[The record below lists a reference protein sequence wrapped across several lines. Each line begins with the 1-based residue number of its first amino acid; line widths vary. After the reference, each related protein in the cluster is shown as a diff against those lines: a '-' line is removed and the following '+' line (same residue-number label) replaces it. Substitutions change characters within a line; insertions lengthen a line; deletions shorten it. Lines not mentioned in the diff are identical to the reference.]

1 MTDPDR
7 PRLFDGH
14 DALFRTLLSRSRRY
28 GEYGMGLSTLAAANT
43 TERLIRSVDTSDQWK
58 IQVASQLSDQQRAQ
72 TTLIHV
78 DLGPVRNWGF
88 PTSYEGRA
96 RFRDYFYAPWGEG
109 FDPDLV
115 LIDGR
120 FRVACFLTSLL
131 HAKAGTLILFDDY
144 TNRRYYHIVETCLAP
159 DQLTERQAVFRVPEI
174 GVDRDRVAALLDRF
188 TYVMD

>member
-7 PRLFDGH
+7 PHLFDGH
-14 DALFRTLLSRSRRY
+14 DALFRTLLFQSRRY

-43 TERLIRSVDTSDQWK
+43 TERLIRSVDTSEQWK
-58 IQVASQLSDQQRAQ
+58 IHVASQLSDQQQAQ

-96 RFRDYFYAPWGEG
+96 RFPDYFDALWEEG

-131 HAKAGTLILFDDY
+131 RAKAGTLILFDDY
-144 TNRRYYHIVETCLAP
+144 TDRRYYHIIETCLAP
-159 DQLTERQAVFRVPEI
+159 EQRSERQAVFRVPEI
-174 GVDRDRVAALLDRF
+174 GVDRDRVSALLDRF

>member
-28 GEYGMGLSTLAAANT
+28 GEYGMGQSTLAAANSP
-43 TERLIRSVDTSDQWK
+43 EKLIRSVDTSEQWK
-58 IQVASQLSDQQRAQ
+58 NHLADQLSDQQQAQ

-78 DLGPVRNWGF
+78 DLGPVRDWGF
-88 PTSYEGRA
+88 PVSYEGRA
-96 RFRDYFYAPWGEG
+96 RFSDYFNAPWSEE
-109 FDPDLV
+109 FDPDFV

-131 HAKAGTLILFDDY
+131 RAKPGTLILFDDY
-144 TNRRYYHIVETCLAP
+144 TDRAYYHIVETCLAP
-159 DQLTERQAVFRVPEI
+159 DQSSERQAVFRVPEI
-174 GVDRDRVAALLDRF
+174 GVDRDRVAALLERF
-188 TYVMD
+188 IFVMD

>member
-1 MTDPDR
+1 
-7 PRLFDGH
+7 
-14 DALFRTLLSRSRRY
+14 
-28 GEYGMGLSTLAAANT
+28 MGLSTLAAT
-43 TERLIRSVDTSDQWK
+43 VEPDRLVRSVDTSEHWK
-58 IQVASQLSDQQRAQ
+58 THVAEQLSVQQRAQ

-88 PTSYEGRA
+88 PVSYNNRA
-96 RFRDYFYAPWGEG
+96 RFPDYFGAPWAER

-131 HAKAGTLILFDDY
+131 RATAGTLILFDDY
-144 TNRRYYHIVETCLAP
+144 TERAYYHIVETFLAP
-159 DQLTERQAVFRVPEI
+159 EQRSDRQAVFRVPETGI
-174 GVDRDRVAALLDRF
+174 DRDQVSALLERF

>member
-1 MTDPDR
+1 
-7 PRLFDGH
+7 
-14 DALFRTLLSRSRRY
+14 
-28 GEYGMGLSTLAAANT
+28 MGLSTLAAANT
-43 TERLIRSVDTSDQWK
+43 TERLIRSVDTSEQWK
-58 IQVASQLSDQQRAQ
+58 IHVASQLSDPQQAQ

-78 DLGPVRNWGF
+78 DLGPVRNWGY

-96 RFRDYFYAPWGEG
+96 RFANYFDAPWEEE

-131 HAKAGTLILFDDY
+131 RAKPGTLVLFDDY
-144 TNRRYYHIVETCLAP
+144 TERAYYHIVETCLAP
-159 DQLTERQAVFRVPEI
+159 DQRTERQAVFRVPQT
-174 GVDRDRVAALLDRF
+174 GVDRDRVAALLERF

>member
-7 PRLFDGH
+7 PRLFDGP
-14 DALFRTLLSRSRRY
+14 DALFLTLLSRSRRY
-28 GEYGMGLSTLAAANT
+28 GEYGMGLSTLAAADT
-43 TERLIRSVDTSDQWK
+43 PERLIRSVDTSDQWK
-58 IQVASQLSDQQRAQ
+58 IHVTNQLSDRQQAQ

-88 PTSYEGRA
+88 PASYECRA
-96 RFRDYFYAPWGEG
+96 RFRDYFDAPWEEG

-131 HAKAGTLILFDDY
+131 RAKAGTLILFDDY
-144 TNRRYYHIVETCLAP
+144 ADREYYHIVETCLAP
-159 DQLTERQAVFRVPEI
+159 EQRSERQAVFRVPQT
-174 GVDRDRVAALLDRF
+174 GVDRDRVAALLERF

>member
-14 DALFRTLLSRSRRY
+14 DTLFHTLLSRSRRY
-28 GEYGMGLSTLAAANT
+28 GEYGMGLSTLAAANSPET
-43 TERLIRSVDTSDQWK
+43 MIRSVDTSEHWK
-58 IQVASQLSDQQRAQ
+58 DQVADELSDQQQAR

-88 PTSYEGRA
+88 PASYEGRA
-96 RFRDYFYAPWGEG
+96 RFSDYFNAPWGEG

-131 HAKAGTLILFDDY
+131 RAKPGTLILFDDY
-144 TNRRYYHIVETCLAP
+144 TERAYYHIVETCLAP
-159 DQLTERQAVFRVPEI
+159 DQRTERQAAFRVPQT
-174 GVDRDRVAALLDRF
+174 GLDRDRVAALLERF
-188 TYVMD
+188 TFVMD

>member
-1 MTDPDR
+1 MTDLDR

-14 DALFRTLLSRSRRY
+14 GALFHTLLSRSRRY

-43 TERLIRSVDTSDQWK
+43 TERLIRSVDTSEQWK
-58 IQVASQLSDQQRAQ
+58 IHVASQLSDQQQAQ

-78 DLGPVRNWGF
+78 DLGPVRNWGY

-96 RFRDYFYAPWGEG
+96 RFANYFDAPWEEE

-131 HAKAGTLILFDDY
+131 RAKPGTLVLFDDY
-144 TNRRYYHIVETCLAP
+144 TERAYYHIVETCLAP
-159 DQLTERQAVFRVPEI
+159 DQRTERQAVFRVPQT
-174 GVDRDRVAALLDRF
+174 GVDRDRVAALLERF